1 VSNESGKLYVVATP
15 IGNLQDLS
23 PRARDILDS
32 VDLILAEDTR
42 HSRKLLRQFSID
54 TPLQSCHE
62 HNEDKLLTD
71 ILGKLH
77 GGSDIALISDAG
89 TPLISDPGYRL
100 VNAAHDYAIQ
110 VIPVPGP
117 SACISALS
125 VSGLPTDQFIFYG
138 YLPARQMAR
147 IKVLDGLRDQ
157 GATLIFYEAPHR
169 IRATLQDAIDCFG
182 GDHPATL
189 AREMTKLYE
198 EIHRSDLNGCLDWLN
213 QKPERCRGEFVLLI
227 AGCEQGGVDDA
238 EAQRILKILL
248 AELPRN
254 KAAEL
259 TAKITGKKKNDLYKM
274 SLDPDK

>member
-1 VSNESGKLYVVATP
+1 MVATP
-15 IGNLQDLS
+15 LGNLQDLS

-42 HSRKLLRQFSID
+42 HSRKLLRLFSID

-62 HNEDKLLTD
+62 HNEEKLLTD
-71 ILGKLH
+71 ILGKLQ

-89 TPLISDPGYRL
+89 TPLICDPGYRL
-100 VNAAHDYAIQ
+100 VAAAHKQAIQ
-110 VIPVPGP
+110 VVPVPGP

-125 VSGLPTDQFIFYG
+125 VSGLSTDRFTFCG

-147 IKVLDGLRDQ
+147 IKVLDGFREQ

-169 IRATLQDAIDCFG
+169 IHATLQDAIGCFG
-182 GDHPATL
+182 GDRPATL

-198 EIHRSDLNGCLDWLN
+198 EIHRSDLDGCLDWLD

-227 AGCEQGGVDDA
+227 AGCEQADVDDV
-238 EAQRILKILL
+238 EALRILNILL
-248 AELPRN
+248 ADLPRN